1 MFVDLLIY
9 LAVGGVAGVL
19 AGLLGVGG
27 GLVIVPVLVY
37 LFRGQGFDETI
48 VMHLAVGSSLA
59 TIVAT
64 SISSIQAHHKRGAV
78 RWELFRR
85 LTPGI
90 IIGGLIGAWLAN
102 LLDTLWL
109 QRVFGAFV
117 IIAGLRML
125 ISKKVEGHNEIPS
138 QAAVSVAGG
147 VIGAISALVG
157 IGGGTLTVPY
167 LAWHKVPMV
176 NAVATSSAVGLP
188 IAISGAIGFVM
199 VGWGNVALPSWSTG
213 FLFWP
218 AIIGI
223 ITTSMLTTSIGAHL
237 AHTLPVNTLKRF
249 FALLLLVVGIKLV
262 IG

>member
-1 MFVDLLIY
+1 MIDVLIY
-9 LAVGGVAGVL
+9 LTVGAAAGVL

-27 GLVIVPVLVY
+27 GIVIVPVLVY
-37 LFRGQGFDETI
+37 LFRAQGFDESI

-64 SISSIQAHHKRGAV
+64 SMGSIRAHHRRGAV

-90 IIGGLIGAWLAN
+90 IIGGLAGAWLASI
-102 LLDTLWL
+102 LETLWL
-109 QRVFGAFV
+109 QRIFGAFV

-125 ISKKVEGHNEIPS
+125 LSSKVEGHNDLPS
-138 QAAVSVAGG
+138 QLFVSAAGAI
-147 VIGAISALVG
+147 IGAISAIVG

-167 LAWHKVPMV
+167 LAWHRVPVV

-188 IAISGAIGFVM
+188 IAVSGTIGFLIT
-199 VGWGNVALPSWSTG
+199 GWGNSSLPEWSSG
-213 FLFWP
+213 FLYWP
-218 AIIGI
+218 AIFGVLVA
-223 ITTSMLTTSIGAHL
+223 SVLTVSFGAHL
-237 AHTLPVNTLKRF
+237 AHTLPVATIKRV
-249 FALLLLVVGIKLV
+249 FAVLLLVVGVKLV